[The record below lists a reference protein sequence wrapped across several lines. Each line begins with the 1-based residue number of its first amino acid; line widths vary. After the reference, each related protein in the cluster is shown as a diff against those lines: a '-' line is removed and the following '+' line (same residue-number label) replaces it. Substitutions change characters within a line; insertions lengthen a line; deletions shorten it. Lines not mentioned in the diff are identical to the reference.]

1 MANSATLSREGVR
14 KFFGLSRMTHSVL
27 DIAHPAMGALLA
39 FGGFPGASTVVIG
52 LLAAFAGFTAVFALN
67 DVMDCRVDCEKM
79 STLAGKK
86 ECFDIDSVGYRH
98 PIAQGALTFN
108 AALGWVMIWG
118 LLSLSLAFILKPLC
132 AALMVTALLLEIGYC
147 RLLRVTHWKAILS
160 GSMVAVGGLA
170 GVYAVAG
177 APSSGFVAL
186 FFAWAFAWE
195 VGCRNIPND
204 WSDLEEDTL
213 MKIRTFPVRYGRR
226 ASTWVSFALLC
237 VTVASSLIFPLVVPM
252 RHPLIYVCGALL
264 AGAML
269 LIVPAVLWVR
279 DQKMTSALFLFNRA
293 CFYPLAVCG
302 VVALLAVA

>member
-1 MANSATLSREGVR
+1 MGNSATLSREGIR

-39 FGGFPGASTVVIG
+39 FGGFPGAPTVIIG
-52 LLAAFAGFTAVFALN
+52 LVAAFAGFTAVFALN

-79 STLAGKK
+79 AKLGGKK

-118 LLSLSLAFILKPLC
+118 LISLSLAFVLRPLC

-170 GVYAVAG
+170 GVYAVTG
-177 APSSGFVAL
+177 APSAGFVAL
-186 FFAWAFAWE
+186 FFLWAFAWE

-204 WSDLEEDTL
+204 WSDLEEDVA

-226 ASTWVSFALLC
+226 ASSWISFALLC
-237 VTVASSLIFPLVVPM
+237 LTVASSLLFPFVVQVHYPM
-252 RHPLIYVCGALL
+252 IYAAGALA
-264 AGAML
+264 AGAGL
-269 LIVPAVLWVR
+269 LLAPAIRWVR

-302 VVALLAVA
+302 VVAVLVVV